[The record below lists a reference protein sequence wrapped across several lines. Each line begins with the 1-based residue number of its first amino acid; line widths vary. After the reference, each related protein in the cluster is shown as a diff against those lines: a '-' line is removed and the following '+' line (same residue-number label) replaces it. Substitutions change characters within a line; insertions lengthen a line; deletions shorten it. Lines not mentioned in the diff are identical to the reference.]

1 MCGGRSH
8 NISTMV
14 ALGEEL
20 LRYWR
25 HSIFLYIGLSSSYQD
40 ILVRNMKFIWL
51 HLRLVTTFSS
61 FYSLLRVQLCMLHS

>member
-14 ALGEEL
+14 ALGGEL

-25 HSIFLYIGLSSSYQD
+25 HSIIYIYIGLSSSYQD
-40 ILVRNMKFIWL
+40 ILVWNMKFIKL

-61 FYSLLRVQLCMLHS
+61 F